1 MIKPGLP
8 FWEVFKKTSGALSTA
23 ECTSIVN
30 LAAQAPEG
38 LWLEMGT
45 FKGKSAM
52 AAIYGG
58 NAPDFILLEPLF
70 GSEVDC
76 NELAKNISDA
86 TGKGVKLYFINGYST
101 DFLKDTKDMYA
112 YVMSDAG
119 NHQDGLPMAEVK
131 LLEDRLLPGGVIAFH
146 DFGNQFREPKEAAEY
161 LVSTGKYEWIDIPWA
176 EIVEYVKE
184 NNLEEGNNSWH
195 VYDDVPYPCFVGAVK
210 RK

>member
-1 MIKPGLP
+1 MIKPTSE
-8 FWEVFKKTSGALSTA
+8 FWKIFKETSGALSTA

-30 LAAQAPEG
+30 LAALCPDG

-45 FKGKSAM
+45 FKGKSCM

-58 NAPDFILLEPLF
+58 NAKEFVLIEPLF

-76 NELAKNISDA
+76 NELASNVSKA
-86 TGKGVKLYFINGYST
+86 TEKGVKLIFIKGYST
-101 DFLKDTKDMYA
+101 DYLKSTTEMFS

-119 NHQDGLPMAEVK
+119 NHQDGLPMEEVK
-131 LLEDRLLPGGVIAFH
+131 LLEDRMLQNGIIAFH

-161 LVSTGKYEWIDIPWA
+161 LVSTGKYEWVNIDWN
-176 EIVEYVKE
+176 EILEYVKE
-184 NNLEEGNNSWH
+184 SVTEEGNNSWH
-195 VYDDVPYPCFVGAVK
+195 VYDDVPVPCFVGAVR